1 MDLHE
6 DGGLQCSSSLQCE
19 SPKRTVV
26 DAGVQLDLNN
36 DLKSDSEDIESAFEN
51 NFTNLNMKL
60 PVAVQNCVPAGLQVS
75 SELVLITNAG
85 NVDLDTLFSKRVL

>member
-6 DGGLQCSSSLQCE
+6 DEGLQCSSSLQCE

-26 DAGVQLDLNN
+26 DASVQLDLNN

-60 PVAVQNCVPAGLQVS
+60 PVAVQNCIPPPLQVS
-75 SELVLITNAG
+75 SELVVITNTG
-85 NVDLDTLFSKRVL
+85 NFTINAVFNV